1 MTDFLNPITGGTEA
15 DITQVF
21 QLGAVALGNGSNMFV
36 RGQQSALLNVS
47 GITTATIIIEGT
59 SDNINWAVIS
69 VSNVATGVSANSI
82 TANGLFSL
90 NFLGLL
96 NIRARISG
104 YTSGTINVSGA
115 VISFKGSSAS
125 GGGGGASSIAD
136 GADVAEGAIADAAVI
151 TDVPGTLSSKLR
163 GIVKL
168 LAAKLGITAA
178 DGDISTLGTTT
189 GAAVSTD
196 AVGTVQQYLRGLVK
210 LLAQGI
216 GVTGTFWQ
224 TTQPVSLAAAPA
236 LVASEAHIGEIGGK
250 TLLASVEIIRGT
262 STTAYAANQTV
273 LNAAGTL
280 SEITGVARINQGTGY
295 ITGIRVTTN
304 AKSLTPR
311 FRLHFFNAS
320 NPTFAADYASWKD
333 LYADISKRIGY
344 YDLPAMVTAADAT
357 NSDCSR
363 TLDFTMRIPF
373 NCAAAT
379 TSLFVGIETLD
390 AFTPTNGQKITIVLN
405 SELN

>member
-15 DITQVF
+15 DITQVL

-236 LVASEAHIGEIGGK
+236 LVASEAHIGEVGGR
-250 TLLASVEIIRGT
+250 TLLASVEITRGT

-333 LYADISKRIGY
+333 LYADISKRVGF
-344 YDLPAMVTAADAT
+344 YDLPAMVTAADVT

>member
-1 MTDFLNPITGGTEA
+1 MTNFVNPITGATEI
-15 DITQVF
+15 DITQTL
-21 QLGAVALGNGSNMFV
+21 QSGAVAIGNGSNMFV
-36 RGQQSALLNVS
+36 RNKHSAILDVS
-47 GITTATIIIEGT
+47 GIIAATLIIEGT
-59 SDNINWAVIS
+59 PDNVNWSTIS
-69 VSNVATGVSANSI
+69 TIST
-82 TANGLFSL
+82 NGFFNL

-96 NIRARISG
+96 NIRARISS
-104 YTSGTINVSGA
+104 YTSGTINVIGVTTSPE
-115 VISFKGSSAS
+115 GSSS
-125 GGGGGASSIAD
+125 SNGGGGASSIAD

-151 TDVPGTLSSKLR
+151 TDAPGTLSAKLR

-236 LVASEAHIGEIGGK
+236 LVASEAHIGEVGGR
-250 TLLASVEIIRGT
+250 TLLASVEITRGT

-373 NCAAAT
+373 DCAAAT